1 MSAIG
6 RRGEFQGA
14 GHAKSHPDRPRC
26 RSGCRAREKARL
38 FVLVA
43 DDERTI
49 ARIKELASTC
59 IEIESLA
66 GEHDPVGSPFVAAP
80 MDATWRNHLT
90 QRKLEIALGVARGL
104 SNKDIGRELGISH
117 FTVRNHLSQ
126 ILLILG
132 LSSRQE
138 LGEFLRTLLLRR
150 AQRLH
155 GLCHIAGPDIAPRH
169 EDVGKHD
176 PDAILEEVL
185 DILRPSAR

>member
-6 RRGEFQGA
+6 RRGEFQRVGQP
-14 GHAKSHPDRPRC
+14 KSHPDRP
-26 RSGCRAREKARL
+26 GCQAKGKARL

-43 DDERTI
+43 DDEHTI

-59 IEIESLA
+59 IEIESLV
-66 GEHDPVGSPFVAAP
+66 GEHDPVGLSFVAAP
-80 MDATWRNHLT
+80 MDATWRDHLT

-138 LGEFLRTLLLRR
+138 LGEFLRTHLLRL
-150 AQRLH
+150 A
-155 GLCHIAGPDIAPRH
+155 
-169 EDVGKHD
+169 
-176 PDAILEEVL
+176 
-185 DILRPSAR
+185 